1 MRQFTYFLGIL
12 LLPLSSS
19 AQHFQQLY
27 GSIGADSMNGLVQCE
42 DGSMLIIGHSD
53 GFDGGQDD
61 LLLFKTDHYGNA
73 LEAKVWGGEGTDT
86 FDEINPGP
94 EDTYYFTGTSNSFSA
109 DGDFDT
115 FYGQM
120 DANGNILWVKRLNH
134 NGMEQ
139 GRKII
144 MSSDGGFLL
153 TGIASSF
160 SENGD
165 VDFFALK
172 GSSEGETEWFTV
184 LGASEYEV
192 AVSCAEAP
200 DQSGFFIWGHCN
212 GEFTDQYDAILTKLD
227 NNGALL
233 WTKTYAASANEL
245 AWDILV
251 LEDGGVLL
259 CGDTG
264 SAGAGMTDVYLLEI
278 DSEGSPIWSS
288 TYGSY
293 SNDHGTSI
301 VEMENDMLAI
311 VGLSSSFGSGG
322 LDMMMLTLDQMGN
335 MKVNGAYG
343 GDSKEVSF
351 ESIYTKDHGIAM
363 CGYSRSFGEGFN
375 TGMVCKLDIDGQM
388 GCNQHFS
395 NSFERH
401 DFDLLASNLQLQQV
415 ANEISAVAIE
425 LPELNSSLAL
435 SEKICSDET
444 PSVEGLTA
452 ELNNFTD
459 VAQNN
464 PSTLPN
470 LQQDRVGNILIF
482 PNPASEMVKVQ
493 WPAIAAEVLTISL
506 VGMDG
511 KTVKSLEY
519 QFEESGLFVPEI
531 SLLDVDA
538 GVYILE
544 LSSQELQL
552 SKQVLVQ

>member
-1 MRQFTYFLGIL
+1 MRQFTYLLGIL
-12 LLPLSSS
+12 FLPLTLS

-27 GSIGADSMNGLVQCE
+27 GSNNADSMNGMVQCD
-42 DGSMLIIGHSD
+42 DGSMLIVGHSD
-53 GFDGGQDD
+53 GFEGGQDD
-61 LLLFKTDHYGNA
+61 LLLFKTDHYGNP
-73 LEAKVWGGEGTDT
+73 LEVKVWGGEGTDT
-86 FDEINPGP
+86 LDEINPGP
-94 EDTYYFTGTSNSFSA
+94 EDTYYFTGTSSSFSA

-120 DANGNILWVKRLNH
+120 DANANILWTKRLNH

-139 GRKII
+139 ARKII

-153 TGIASSF
+153 TGIANSF

-165 VDFFALK
+165 VDFFVLK

-184 LGASEYEV
+184 LGSSEYEV
-192 AVSCAEAP
+192 SVSCAEAP

-212 GEFTDQYDAILTKLD
+212 GELTDQYDAMLTKLG
-227 NNGALL
+227 NEGELL

-264 SAGAGMTDVYLLEI
+264 SAGAGLTDIYLLEI

-288 TYGSY
+288 TYGAY

-301 VEMENDMLAI
+301 VEMENEMLAI

-343 GDSKEVSF
+343 GDNKEVSF
-351 ESIYTKDHGIAM
+351 DSIYTQDQGVAM
-363 CGYSRSFGEGFN
+363 CGYTRSFGEGFN
-375 TGMVCKLDIDGQM
+375 TGMVCKLDIDAQM

-401 DFDLLASNLQLQQV
+401 DFDLLVANFQLQEV

-452 ELNNFTD
+452 ELNSFTD

-464 PSTLPN
+464 PITLPN

-511 KTVKSLEY
+511 KTVKSQEY

-544 LSSQELQL
+544 LSSHELQL